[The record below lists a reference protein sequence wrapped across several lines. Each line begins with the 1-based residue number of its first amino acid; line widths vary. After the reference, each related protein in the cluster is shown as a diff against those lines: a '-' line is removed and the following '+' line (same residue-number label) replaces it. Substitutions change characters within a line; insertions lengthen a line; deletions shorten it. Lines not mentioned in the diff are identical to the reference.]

1 MGTKMKEEHRE
12 REREREREGG
22 FAQMAVSHK
31 LRDIIPNIVQ
41 PRFKEEDKKEKGE
54 TFSQVRR
61 EAH

>member
-1 MGTKMKEEHRE
+1 
-12 REREREREGG
+12 
-22 FAQMAVSHK
+22 MAVSHK